1 MGVTTLGIH
10 DRSEVT
16 VMRKCKCGNDVAR
29 NAKFCPKCGK
39 RFTSSPVK
47 FLAGLCVVLL
57 VVVILG
63 AITAS
68 NSPQSAVSAS
78 PSMTAPTP
86 APVKPKTSA
95 EMTALRKEYAS
106 LIDKQLLNM
115 GIESETYTVGPQ
127 AKTLVIKDALAG
139 RVRQNAIQQN
149 GDMFENLKL
158 LKFSRLEYTNGFD
171 GDLNFDVYWTI
182 KP

>member
-1 MGVTTLGIH
+1 MIAM
-10 DRSEVT
+10 RRR
-16 VMRKCKCGNDVAR
+16 VMRKCKCGNDVAG

-39 RFTSSPVK
+39 RFTSGPVK
-47 FLAGLCVVLL
+47 FLAGLCLVLL
-57 VVVILG
+57 AVVILG

-68 NSPQSAVSAS
+68 NSPQSSVSAS
-78 PSMTAPTP
+78 PSPSIATPTP
-86 APVKPKTSA
+86 APPKPKTPA
-95 EMTALRKEYAS
+95 EMMQLRKEYAS

-139 RVRQNAIQQN
+139 RVRENAIQQN
-149 GDMFENLKL
+149 ADMFDNLKT
-158 LKFSRLEYTNGFD
+158 LKFSRLEYTNGFE